1 MANSANSAAY
11 DTSYLATID
20 PMPSPFPQT
29 APLSK
34 EPGGQK
40 TARPKK
46 TAAQLE
52 RENRARMRLFIK
64 TVVVIGVLVAMF
76 CGELTQRVALAE
88 VNRQVRAEQAAVTL
102 LKSEIAENEA
112 KLKAKYSDEYIER
125 YAVGVLGM
133 LKLEKK
139 VFIDLSKGD
148 RALTDT
154 DQ

>member
-1 MANSANSAAY
+1 MANSANGAAY

-29 APLSK
+29 APLPS
-34 EPGGQK
+34 EPGGKK

-52 RENRARMRLFIK
+52 RESRANARFFVK
-64 TVVVIGVLVAMF
+64 TVVIIGLLAAMF
-76 CGELTQRVALAE
+76 CGELSQHVALAD
-88 VNRQVRAEQAAVTL
+88 VNRQVRAEQAAVTR
-102 LKSEIAENEA
+102 LKSENAEIKA

-125 YAVGVLGM
+125 YAVGMLGM

-139 VFIDLSKGD
+139 VFIDLSQGD

-154 DQ
+154 EQ

>member
-1 MANSANSAAY
+1 MANSANGAAY

-20 PMPSPFPQT
+20 PMPMPFPQT
-29 APLSK
+29 APPSAD
-34 EPGGQK
+34 PGGEK

-52 RENRARMRLFIK
+52 REKRARTRLFIK
-64 TVVVIGVLVAMF
+64 AVIVIGVLVVMF
-76 CGELTQRVALAE
+76 CGEISQHVALAD
-88 VNRQVRAEQAAVTL
+88 VNREVRAEQAAVTRL
-102 LKSEIAENEA
+102 QSKNAELEA

-139 VFIDLSKGD
+139 VFIDLSRGD
-148 RALTDT
+148 CALTDT
-154 DQ
+154 EQ